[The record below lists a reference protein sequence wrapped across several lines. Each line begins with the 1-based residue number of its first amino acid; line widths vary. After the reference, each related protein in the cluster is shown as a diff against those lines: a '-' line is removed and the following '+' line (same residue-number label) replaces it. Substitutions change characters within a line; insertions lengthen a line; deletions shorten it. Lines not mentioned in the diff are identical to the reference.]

1 MTHTIFAVLDY
12 PGVRK
17 NYYKID
23 TLGNIYVIRTGK
35 KRKPYVCKNGYLMI
49 TLSGSESKYKKVLI
63 HRAVVNSFVGNVSGL
78 EVNHID
84 GDKTNN
90 SVENLELCDSKY
102 NSQHAL
108 EVGLTPVGEDHK
120 LSKYKETEIRAICEL
135 LQSGKRPI
143 EIMNLLNNNVHD
155 STLYSQIMKI
165 KYRIRWKHIVK
176 DYNF

>member
-1 MTHTIFAVLDY
+1 MVKIFTVLDY

-23 TLGNIYVIRTGK
+23 TYGNIFVIRTGK
-35 KRKPYVCKNGYLMI
+35 LRKPYACRNGYLMI
-49 TLSGSESKYKKVLI
+49 TLSGSETKYKKVLI
-63 HRAVVNSFVGNVSGL
+63 HRAVASSFIGDISDL

-90 SVENLELCDSKY
+90 SVDNLELCDSKY

-108 EVGLTPVGEDHK
+108 KMGLTPVGEKHK
-120 LSKYKETEIRAICEL
+120 NSTYKEIEVRAICEL
-135 LQSGKRPI
+135 LQDGKRPI
-143 EIMNLLNNNVHD
+143 EIMNILNDNIHD
-155 STLYSQIMKI
+155 TALYSQIMKI